1 MKKKWF
7 LALIMFVCCLAFAVS
22 DEVFNYKFSNGESI
36 YMRIDDNNSLVYFD
50 EVHAEMYFLFF
61 SDSELDEMKAFAF
74 ECKLIAKK
82 GNTLSSYETNKT
94 YETIKTL
101 MLSKGK
107 IKETEYA
114 EYYGTYVKG
123 IRATTAKYDQDEK
136 DFASGKKDRGNKL
149 VVWSFTDEVDS
160 IINNYY
166 KHDHPKTDI
175 DYTTIPF
182 EQFPNRLDTV
192 LSSGS
197 GVPDVFALETAVVSK
212 YIEMG
217 SEYLLDLTDM
227 YNEVKSKMVDY
238 PAQVATHNGRV
249 YALSWQSAPGAMFY
263 RRSLAK
269 KYLGTDD
276 PDEVQKMFSDWN
288 KFLRTARKL
297 NEESFGRCVVVSTTG
312 DLFMPFKG
320 ARKNPWVVNGKL
332 VVDPA
337 MVEYMKACKML
348 KDEGLEGRQGQ
359 WAEGWFAGMKGELR
373 NENGRR
379 VEVFSYFLPTWGL
392 HYVLKP
398 NAPATSGDWAM
409 IPGPSAFYWGGT
421 WIAAY
426 KNTKNPNLAKEFI
439 KYICTDDSFLER
451 WAEDTGDLVAN
462 KNVIERVKYSYR
474 EQFLDGQNAYEEFA
488 KYANN
493 VDGSLTQATDQAIDG
508 IFGECVAA
516 YMNDEKSL
524 NQALADFKQQVNIIL
539 GF

>member
-1 MKKKWF
+1 MLKKLLVSLSMF
-7 LALIMFVCCLAFAVS
+7 LFCLTLSVS
-22 DEVFNYKFSNGESI
+22 DEVFNYKFSNDESI
-36 YMRIDDNNSLVYFD
+36 FMRIDDNNSLVYFD

-61 SDSELDEMKAFAF
+61 ADSELDEMKAFAF
-74 ECKLIAKK
+74 ECKMIAKK
-82 GNTLSSYETNKT
+82 GNTLSLYETNKT
-94 YETIKTL
+94 YETIKKL

-123 IRATTAKYDQDEK
+123 IRATTAKYDLDEK
-136 DFASGKKDRGNKL
+136 DFASGKKDKNNKL
-149 VVWSFTDEVDS
+149 VVWSFTDEVQTMID
-160 IINNYY
+160 NYY

-175 DYTTIPF
+175 DYTVIPF
-182 EQFPNRLDTV
+182 EQFSNKFDPA
-192 LSSGS
+192 LSRGS

-212 YIEMG
+212 YVEMG

-227 YNEVKSKMVDY
+227 YNEVKSKMIDY
-238 PAQVATHNGRV
+238 PAQVATYNGRV
-249 YALSWQSAPGAMFY
+249 YALSWQAAPGAMFY

-276 PDEVQKMFSDWN
+276 PKEIQKMFSDWD
-288 KFLRTARKL
+288 KFVDTARKL
-297 NEESFGRCVVVSTTG
+297 KENSSGRCVVVSTTG
-312 DLFMPFKG
+312 DLLKPFEG
-320 ARKNPWVVNGKL
+320 ARKNPWVVNNKL

-337 MVEYMKACKML
+337 MIDYMKTCKIM

-359 WAEGWFAGMKGELR
+359 WAEGWFDGMKGELR
-373 NENGRR
+373 NEHGNR

-409 IPGPSAFYWGGT
+409 IQGPSAYYWGGT

-426 KNTKNPNLAKEFI
+426 KNTKNPNLVKEFI

-451 WAEDTGDLVAN
+451 WAKDTGDLVTN
-462 KNVIERVKYSYR
+462 KNVIEKIKYSYR
-474 EQFLDGQNAYEEFA
+474 EQFLDGQNSYEEFA

-493 VDGSLTQATDQAIDG
+493 VDGSLTQNTDYTIEA
-508 IFGECVAA
+508 IFGDCVAA
-516 YMNDEKSL
+516 YMNNENSL
-524 NQALADFKQQVNIIL
+524 NYALAEFKERVKEYL

>member
-1 MKKKWF
+1 
-7 LALIMFVCCLAFAVS
+7 MFVCCLAFAVS
-22 DEVFNYKFSNGESI
+22 DEVFNYKFSNDESI
-36 YMRIDDNNSLVYFD
+36 FMRIDDNNSLVYFD

-61 SDSELDEMKAFAF
+61 ADSELDEMKAFAF
-74 ECKLIAKK
+74 ECKMIAKK

-123 IRATTAKYDQDEK
+123 IRATTAKYDLDEK
-136 DFASGKKDRGNKL
+136 DFASGKKDKSNKL
-149 VVWSFTDEVDS
+149 VVWSFTDEVQTMID
-160 IINNYY
+160 NYY
-166 KHDHPKTDI
+166 KHDYPKTDI
-175 DYTTIPF
+175 DYTTMPF
-182 EQFPNRLDTV
+182 EQFPNRLDPV

-197 GVPDVFALETAVVSK
+197 EVPDVFALEIPFVSK

-217 SEYLLDLTDM
+217 SEYLLDLTDV
-227 YNEVKSKMVDY
+227 YNEVKGKMVDY
-238 PAQVATHNGRV
+238 PAQVATYNGRV
-249 YALSWQSAPGAMFY
+249 YALSWQSVPGAMFY

-276 PDEVQKMFSDWN
+276 PKEIQKMFSDWD
-288 KFLRTARKL
+288 KFIDTARKL

-332 VVDPA
+332 VVDQA
-337 MVEYMKACKML
+337 MIDYMKTCKIM

-359 WAEGWFAGMKGELR
+359 WSDGWFAGMKGELR
-373 NENGRR
+373 NEYGNR

-398 NAPATSGDWAM
+398 NAPQTSGDWAM
-409 IPGPSAFYWGGT
+409 IPGPSVYYWGGT
-421 WIAAY
+421 WLAAN
-426 KNTKNPNLAKEFI
+426 KNTKNPNLAKEII
-439 KYICTDDSFLER
+439 KYLCTDDSFLEK
-451 WAEDTGDLVAN
+451 WAKDTGDLVSNNNVVN
-462 KNVIERVKYSYR
+462 KIKYSYS
-474 EQFLDGQNAYEEFA
+474 EPFLNGQNYYAEFA
-488 KYANN
+488 KIANKVN
-493 VDGSLTQATDQAIDG
+493 GSLTQATDQAVEG
-508 IFGECVAA
+508 IFGECVVE

-524 NQALADFKQQVNIIL
+524 NQALTEFKDEVNVTL